1 MKKNSLKK
9 VLGVIAVILVIA
21 GVVYALYCYFKPA
34 LEDDFEEDLDDAFGD
49 EPHEEDDKA
58 SGNGSDFDEDEFEE
72 E

>member
-34 LEDDFEEDLDDAFGD
+34 LEDNFEEDLDDAFGE
-49 EPHEEDDKA
+49 EPHEDEDKT
-58 SGNGSDFDEDEFEE
+58 SGSDSEFEDDEFEE